1 MMPGES
7 GFVDSH
13 LDVEVDLPRSVEEML
28 LPDVYLGLEIDL
40 MSPGD
45 GIVTDRHHASA
56 DRYEPDDA
64 MNRIE
69 GSISPFTLSG
79 WPRHGCEQVVQVAG
93 ATACHP
99 GGSNADLISILR
111 VIAGHIPRIRNQ
123 RFRTHRSAFQKPRH
137 SLSIDQRL

>member
-1 MMPGES
+1 MTDEVEFETG
-7 GFVDSH
+7 H
-13 LDVEVDLPRSVEEML
+13 LDAEVTLPPGTEDPSFPDLYV
-28 LPDVYLGLEIDL
+28 GLEIDL
-40 MSPGD
+40 LAPGD